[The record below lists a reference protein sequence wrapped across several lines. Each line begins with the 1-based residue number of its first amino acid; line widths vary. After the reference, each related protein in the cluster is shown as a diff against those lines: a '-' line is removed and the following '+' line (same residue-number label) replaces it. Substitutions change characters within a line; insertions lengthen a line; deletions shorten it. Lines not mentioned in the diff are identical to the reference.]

1 MVQTVTP
8 VEDQAMKEMGVVQS
22 VMVVELVVPMV
33 AALAVVTL
41 VVPMVARQGPFS
53 RLAKQTDPIF
63 LFSLYLIYL
72 EFF

>member
-8 VEDQAMKEMGVVQS
+8 VEDQAMKEMGLVQS
-22 VMVVELVVPMV
+22 VMVVELVVMV

-41 VVPMVARQGPFS
+41 VVPMMARQYPFS

-63 LFSLYLIYL
+63 LFSLNLIYL